1 MRTMIDSDNQRRQ
14 RGLTLIEV
22 LIALAI
28 VAIAMTAA
36 IKAVS
41 TNISGIA
48 HLQEKTMAMWVAEQA
63 INETRVGVIQLPAH
77 ELLRQET
84 RLLNRSWH
92 WVLSQKQTP
101 NPRIRKI
108 SVKVFANS
116 TDEDQ
121 DNYIVE
127 LTSFLYQR
135 SQGNQAK

>member
-1 MRTMIDSDNQRRQ
+1 MNYSDKQHE

-41 TNISGIA
+41 TSISGIA
-48 HLQEKTMAMWVAEQA
+48 HLQEKTMAMWVGEQA
-63 INETRVGVIQLPAH
+63 INEARAGVIKMPSH
-77 ELLRQET
+77 EVLRQET
-84 RLLNRSWH
+84 KLLNRNWH
-92 WVLSQKQTP
+92 WVLSQKLTP

-116 TDEDQ
+116 EDEDQ

-127 LTSFLYQR
+127 LTSFLYQP